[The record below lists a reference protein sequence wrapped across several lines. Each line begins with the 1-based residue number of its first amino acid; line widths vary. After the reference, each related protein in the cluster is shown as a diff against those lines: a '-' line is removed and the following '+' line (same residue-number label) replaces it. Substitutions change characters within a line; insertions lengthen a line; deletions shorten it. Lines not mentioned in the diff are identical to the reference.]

1 MTVRWRLPDL
11 DALSEGFGA
20 SDHAPR
26 AKRRVRASLR
36 HARLDAPA
44 HWLGFGRARTI
55 PRGLAL
61 ELVAPVGEA
70 VRADRSGVVRY
81 VVSLTPGGVG
91 LAIDHGAGSGSV
103 WLHLARVRLQAG
115 DAIEAGASLGVVGAS
130 SRARA
135 WAPWRPPYAVFQRVY
150 AGEAVAPEHVSEEHD
165 AYVLDPAA
173 VGDGIAS
180 CRDVRLRESLDA
192 LPTLEERAW
201 ALTFW
206 RVATPE
212 TFVREGRLHVPI

>member
-1 MTVRWRLPDL
+1 MPWRLPDL
-11 DALSEGFGA
+11 VALSEGLGA

-36 HARLDAPA
+36 HARLEAPA
-44 HWLGFGRARTI
+44 RWLGFGRPRTV

-61 ELVAPVGEA
+61 ELVAPVGDV
-70 VRADRSGVVRY
+70 VRADQRGVVRY
-81 VVSLTPGGVG
+81 VVRLTPGGVG
-91 LAIDHGAGSGSV
+91 LAIDHGAGTGSV
-103 WLHLARVRLQAG
+103 WLQLARVRLHAG
-115 DAIEAGASLGVVGAS
+115 DAIEAGALLGVIGAS

-135 WAPWRPPYAVFQRVY
+135 WAPWRPPYVLFQRVY
-150 AGEAVAPEHVSEEHD
+150 AGEAVAVEHVPEEHD

-192 LPTLEERAW
+192 LPTLDERAW

-206 RVATPE
+206 RVAMPE
-212 TFVREGRLHVPI
+212 TFVREGRLRVPT